1 MTGEEVLLAGTT
13 LRVYR
18 YALKMGRPIGIREV
32 YRALNLSSPTLS
44 SYHLSKLEGAG
55 LLKQTS
61 DGYVVDKVIFHN
73 FVRLRR
79 SLVPR
84 YLFYSLFFSSI
95 TVIELLLKPV
105 VLSREYVFAV
115 TISFLAALSFF
126 YETVRM
132 WKKNRI

>member
-1 MTGEEVLLAGTT
+1 
-13 LRVYR
+13 
-18 YALKMGRPIGIREV
+18 
-32 YRALNLSSPTLS
+32 
-44 SYHLSKLEGAG
+44 LSKLEGAG